1 MKTGLIIVATFL
13 LLFGLFLLAVRA
25 FFSMQIPDF
34 GIGNIDVIC
43 IFIPVI
49 FIIFGIVL
57 FILGIKTTDLHIKQ
71 EAVTQKDDVMEMLNA
86 RFAKG
91 EITKEQYNEM
101 KNEIKK

>member
-1 MKTGLIIVATFL
+1 
-13 LLFGLFLLAVRA
+13 
-25 FFSMQIPDF
+25 MQIPDF
-34 GIGNIDVIC
+34 GIGNIDVVC

-57 FILGIKTTDLHIKQ
+57 FILGIKATDLHIKQ
-71 EAVTQKDDVMEMLNA
+71 EAVTQKDDAMEMLDA

-91 EITKEQYNEM
+91 EITKDQYNEM